1 MIQRLIYYN
10 YQIKL
15 LFKIVIKILYIF
27 YILFNKLM
35 DFMKKELSLLEKKY
49 FDIISCIFFFKV
61 QMIYGDN
68 DILVYYVYRNSGCD
82 CVMIFFWVKLVVYEI

>member
-35 DFMKKELSLLEKKY
+35 DFMKKKEFNLIEKNNI
-49 FDIISCIFFFKV
+49 DIISCIFFFRV

-68 DILVYYVYRNSGCD
+68 DILVYYVYSNSGCE
-82 CVMIFFWVKLVVYEI
+82 CVMIFLGGKIGCL